1 VTAARSILCQQTCW
15 PRDPAGRHPGCG
27 RYDQQQANLLAR
39 KDNPMSQ
46 IRPERK
52 AAKAKVI
59 KDSAVKANDTGSP
72 EVQIAI
78 LTERINYLTEHF
90 KTHKKDNHSRR
101 GLLKMVGLRRQ
112 LLDYVKG
119 KDEKRY
125 QTIIEKHGIR
135 R

>member
-1 VTAARSILCQQTCW
+1 
-15 PRDPAGRHPGCG
+15 
-27 RYDQQQANLLAR
+27 
-39 KDNPMSQ
+39 MSQ

-52 AAKAKVI
+52 SAKAKVI
-59 KDSAVKANDTGSP
+59 KDNATKSNDTGSP

-78 LTERINYLTEHF
+78 LTERINHLTEHF
-90 KTHKKDNHSRR
+90 KNHKNDNHSRR

-119 KDEKRY
+119 KDEARY
-125 QTIIEKHGIR
+125 QKIIDKHGIR